1 MDACQRIQLR
11 MSDDDVSVHS
21 DCGDDVASDTEGEL
35 DDIHSVQSSAKDD
48 NEIIA
53 SSSDEADDDD
63 TETVSSSEI
72 YTHEQ
77 LVNKR
82 KKKNEPNLTPI
93 GSHKA
98 VENISGINANV
109 AQMFLMYE
117 TVSDAY
123 DDLHFLLHNKANH
136 PPNSFKE
143 RLENELKKHK
153 NTLELVDG
161 VEQCK
166 KCLSKKLYT
175 CQMQTRSGDE
185 SMTTF
190 YVCSQCAAKWK
201 T

>member
-1 MDACQRIQLR
+1 

-21 DCGDDVASDTEGEL
+21 ECDDVASASDDDT
-35 DDIHSVQSSAKDD
+35 DDVQSIHSSVKDD
-48 NEIIA
+48 HDPVGYDLAA
-53 SSSDEADDDD
+53 SSSDDVDDDD
-63 TETVSSSEI
+63 ADTIGSSEI

-82 KKKNEPNLTPI
+82 KKKNEPNITPL

-98 VENISGINANV
+98 VENISVINANV

-117 TVSDAY
+117 SVSDAY
-123 DDLHFLLHNKANH
+123 DDLYFLLHNRTN
-136 PPNSFKE
+136 PSNSFKE
-143 RLENELKKHK
+143 RLDNELKKHK
-153 NTLELVDG
+153 TTLDVVDG

-190 YVCSQCAAKWK
+190 YVCSKCAAKWK

>member
-1 MDACQRIQLR
+1 

-21 DCGDDVASDTEGEL
+21 ECDEMDSASDDEPDDVLSN
-35 DDIHSVQSSAKDD
+35 HSSGKDD
-48 NEIIA
+48 HDPA
-53 SSSDEADDDD
+53 GYDLGAASSDEADDDD
-63 TETVSSSEI
+63 TDTIGSSEI

-82 KKKNEPNLTPI
+82 KKKNEPNLSPI
-93 GSHKA
+93 GTHKA
-98 VENISGINANV
+98 VENISVLNANV
-109 AQMFLMYE
+109 AQMFLMYDS
-117 TVSDAY
+117 VSDAY
-123 DDLHFLLHNKANH
+123 DDLHFLLHNRAN
-136 PPNSFKE
+136 PPSNAFKE

-153 NTLELVDG
+153 TTLDLVDG

-190 YVCSQCAAKWK
+190 YVCSKCASKWK